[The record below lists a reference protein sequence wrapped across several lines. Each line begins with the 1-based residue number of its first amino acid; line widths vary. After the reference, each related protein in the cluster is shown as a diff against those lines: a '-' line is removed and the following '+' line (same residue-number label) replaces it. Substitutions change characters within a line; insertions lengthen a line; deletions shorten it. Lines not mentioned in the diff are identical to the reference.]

1 MKRMAHQMCIRDRNT
16 GFAATTD
23 SLAGIES
30 WYLTQ
35 ILSGGENAPAYEQAK
50 IAAVTRG
57 QVVAAAKKVTLGAVY
72 FLKENGEHKEESKQ

>member
-1 MKRMAHQMCIRDRNT
+1 MCIRDR
-16 GFAATTD
+16 
-23 SLAGIES
+23 
-30 WYLTQ
+30 
-35 ILSGGENAPAYEQAK
+35 AK